1 MPSRLLELP
10 ASFQEALTWFAN
22 NRGKL
27 EKVPTRLASG
37 TLLQG
42 SQGGGIFC
50 PQGQKYALSLKSTI
64 GAQLNSIYADAE
76 PIFHDDGTWTY
87 DYHEVRS
94 RPNAA
99 GKEKNPTWKNL
110 RLLNNFNEGI
120 PVGVFREVRI
130 PGAKAKT
137 HQILGIA
144 QVVAHDE
151 RTGFFTLKG
160 VRVFSEKATIS
171 IEDLDRDTRK
181 TVTTVKAVREG
192 QSLFRA
198 QLLEAYRGRCA
209 ITGYDLPDA
218 LEAAHIS
225 PYRGRQTNLIS
236 NGLLLRADIHGLFDA
251 GVIAIDS
258 SSLDILLSKFAAGS
272 KYAAELS
279 GAKLRIPLQDK
290 HAPDLA
296 LIASHREKWAHCFGN

>member
-1 MPSRLLELP
+1 MASSLLELP
-10 ASFQEALTWFAN
+10 ANFQEALTWFAN
-22 NRGKL
+22 SRGKL
-27 EKVPTRLASG
+27 QKVPAKLASG
-37 TLLQG
+37 ALLQG

-76 PIFHDDGTWTY
+76 PVFHDDGTWTY

-94 RPNAA
+94 KPNAA
-99 GKEKNPTWKNL
+99 GKEKNPTWKNI
-110 RLLNNFNEGI
+110 RLLNNLNDGI
-120 PVGVFREVRI
+120 PVGVFREVII
-130 PGAKAKT
+130 PGSKVKA

-144 QVVAHDE
+144 QVVAYDE
-151 RTGFFTLKG
+151 RTGFFTLK
-160 VRVFSEKATIS
+160 SAQNYSDKDKLS

-218 LEAAHIS
+218 LEAAHIA
-225 PYRGRQTNLIS
+225 PYRGRQTNIIS

-251 GVIAIDS
+251 GVITIDS
-258 SSLDILLSKFAAGS
+258 SNLNVLLSKFAAGS
-272 KYAAELS
+272 MYADELS
-279 GAKLRIPLQDK
+279 GAKLRIPTQKL
-290 HAPDLA
+290 HAPDLT
-296 LIASHREKWAHCFGN
+296 LIASHREKWAHCFNN

>member
-1 MPSRLLELP
+1 MASPLLELP

-22 NRGKL
+22 NRGNVL
-27 EKVPTRLASG
+27 KVPAKLPNG

-76 PIFHDDGTWTY
+76 PVFHDDGTWTY

-94 RPNAA
+94 KPNAA
-99 GKEKNPTWKNL
+99 GKEKNPTWKNI
-110 RLLNNFNEGI
+110 RLLNNFNDGI
-120 PVGVFREVRI
+120 PVGVFREVMI
-130 PGAKAKT
+130 PGTKVKA

-144 QVVAHDE
+144 QVVAYDE

-160 VRVFSEKATIS
+160 VQDFSEKEKLS
-171 IEDLDRDTRK
+171 LEDLDRDTRK

-198 QLLEAYRGRCA
+198 QLLEAYRSRCA
-209 ITGYDLPDA
+209 ITGYDLPDS
-218 LEAAHIS
+218 LEAAHIA
-225 PYRGRQTNLIS
+225 PYRGRQTNIIS

-258 SSLDILLSKFAAGS
+258 SNLKILLSKFASGS
-272 KYAAELS
+272 KYAVELS
-279 GAKLRIPLQDK
+279 GAKLRIPSQDA
-290 HAPDLA
+290 HAPDLT
-296 LIASHREKWAHCFGN
+296 LIAAHREKWAHCFDN